1 VGLFDHDG
9 HGVRLSGMAITHLL
23 YLHGFRSSPLSA
35 KAQRLAAWVRRHQPG
50 LTWWCPQLPDSPQA
64 AATLI
69 TQGLR
74 DWPTDH
80 MAVVGSSL
88 GGFYATW
95 VAARWGCKAVLLNPA
110 VDPARD
116 LAAHIGV
123 HPQWHQ
129 PQEQVFFQAAHVD
142 ELRALYVGRGLPLR
156 TPSQVQAPELDD
168 PTEVLAIVAQGDEV
182 LDWREMVARYPQ
194 AALRLIAGSDH
205 GLSDFDDHL
214 PVLTQYLGW
223 GSAMP

>member
-1 VGLFDHDG
+1 
-9 HGVRLSGMAITHLL
+9 MAITHLL

-35 KAQRLAAWVRRHQPG
+35 KAQRLAAWVQQHQPSV
-50 LTWWCPQLPDSPQA
+50 TWWCPQLPASPQA
-64 AATLI
+64 AAALI

-74 DWPTDH
+74 DWPRAN

-95 VAARWGCKAVLLNPA
+95 VGARWGCKTVLLNPA

-116 LAAHIGV
+116 LAAHIGA

-129 PQEQVFFQAAHVD
+129 PAETVFFQAHFID
-142 ELRALYVGRGLPLR
+142 ELLAMYVGGTHAGSTTPPSAACEVQPSD
-156 TPSQVQAPELDD
+156 PSQ
-168 PTEVLAIVAQGDEV
+168 VLAIVAQGDEV

-194 AALRLIAGSDH
+194 ATLRLIPGSDH

-214 PVLTQYLGW
+214 PHLTAYLGW

>member
-1 VGLFDHDG
+1 MV
-9 HGVRLSGMAITHLL
+9 ITHLL
-23 YLHGFRSSPLSA
+23 YLHGFRSSPLST
-35 KAQRLAAWVRRHQPG
+35 KAQRLAAWVQQHQPSV
-50 LTWWCPQLPDSPQA
+50 TWWCPQLPASPQA
-64 AATLI
+64 AAALI

-74 DWPTDH
+74 DWPRAN

-95 VAARWGCKAVLLNPA
+95 VGARWGCKTVLLNPA
-110 VDPARD
+110 VNPARD
-116 LAAHIGV
+116 LAAHIGL

-129 PQEQVFFQAAHVD
+129 PEETLFFQAHFVD
-142 ELRALYVGRGLPLR
+142 ELRDLYVGGAGPSVTQPWPAGR
-156 TPSQVQAPELDD
+156 TAPGADPSQ
-168 PTEVLAIVAQGDEV
+168 VLAIVAQGDEV

-194 AALRLIAGSDH
+194 ATLRLIPGSDH

-214 PVLTQYLGW
+214 TSLTSYLGW

>member
-1 VGLFDHDG
+1 
-9 HGVRLSGMAITHLL
+9 MAITHLL

-35 KAQRLAAWVRRHQPG
+35 KAQRLAAWVQQHQPSV
-50 LTWWCPQLPDSPQA
+50 TWWCPQLPASPQA
-64 AATLI
+64 ASALI
-69 TQGLR
+69 TEGLR
-74 DWPTDH
+74 DWPRGN

-95 VAARWGCKAVLLNPA
+95 VGARWACKTVLLNPA

-116 LAAHIGV
+116 LAAHIGA

-129 PQEQVFFQAAHVD
+129 PEETVFFQAHFVD
-142 ELRALYVGRGLPLR
+142 ELRAMYVGGTHAGSTTPQGAACEVQPSD
-156 TPSQVQAPELDD
+156 PSQ
-168 PTEVLAIVAQGDEV
+168 VLAIVAQGDEV

-194 AALRLIAGSDH
+194 ATLRLIPGSDH
-205 GLSDFDDHL
+205 GLSDFDAHL
-214 PVLTQYLGW
+214 PSLTAYLGW

>member
-1 VGLFDHDG
+1 
-9 HGVRLSGMAITHLL
+9 MAITHLL

-35 KAQRLAAWVRRHQPG
+35 KAQRMAAWVHQHQPSV
-50 LTWWCPQLPDSPQA
+50 TWWCPQLPASPQA
-64 AATLI
+64 AAALI
-69 TQGLR
+69 TAGLR
-74 DWPTDH
+74 DWPH
-80 MAVVGSSL
+80 ANMAVVGSSL

-95 VAARWGCKAVLLNPA
+95 VAARWGCPAVLLNPA

-129 PQEQVFFQAAHVD
+129 PEETVFFQAHFVD
-142 ELRALYVGRGLPLR
+142 ELRDLYVGSARPGLD
-156 TPSQVQAPELDD
+156 TPWAATHAASLAD
-168 PTEVLAIVAQGDEV
+168 PTQVLAIVAQGDEV

-194 AALRLIAGSDH
+194 AQLRLIPGSDH
-205 GLSDFDDHL
+205 GLSDFDAHL
-214 PVLTQYLGW
+214 PSVTTYLGW